1 MKKILP
7 VILLLIVFASPAL
20 AADTKEPALP
30 KVSEAIPQSLKGP
43 IGQRYVLDNGMVLLV
58 KENHALPVV
67 MVNMIIK
74 AGSVMEPPEK
84 AGLAHMTAALLTKG
98 AAGMSATAISEAID
112 FVGGSLSVGG
122 DTDFATAS
130 LSVLKKDIDTGFPLL
145 AKVLI
150 SPDFNQEE
158 IDRMKTAT
166 KAGIL
171 REEQDPEAVAGKAFA
186 KAVFGPENPYG
197 RPPEGTKES
206 VDKITRDDIVN
217 FHNTFYAPNNCIMA
231 VVGDITADE
240 AKALIAKYMGE
251 WKKKEIPKPILPPTP
266 TPKGVEHI
274 NIDRNI
280 TQADILMGHLGVT
293 RENPDYY
300 TLYVMNYILGGG
312 GFVSRILDKIRDDM
326 GLAYSAYS
334 YFMPGKYDGSWTAGM
349 QTKNKTVKE
358 AIDETIKIIKN
369 MQKAPVTDKELQDAK
384 DYITGSFPLKTDT
397 NSKIAQLLAQVE
409 FYNLGLNYFEVY
421 EREIKK
427 VTKEDVLKAAQK
439 YLHPDDMYIVV
450 VGNLKEAGIK

>member
-7 VILLLIVFASPAL
+7 VILLLLAFASPAL
-20 AADTKEPALP
+20 AADKKAPALP
-30 KVSEAIPQSLKGP
+30 KAGGAMPQGLKGP
-43 IGQRYVLDNGMVLLV
+43 IGQRFVLDNGMVLLV

-74 AGSVMEPPEK
+74 AGAVMEPPDK
-84 AGLAHMTAALLTKG
+84 AGLAHITAALLTKG
-98 AAGMSATAISEAID
+98 AAGMSATDISEAID
-112 FVGGSLSVGG
+112 FIGGSLSVGG
-122 DTDFATAS
+122 GTDFASAS
-130 LSVLKKDIDTGFPLL
+130 LSVLKKDVDTGFPLL
-145 AKVLI
+145 AKVLV
-150 SPDFNQEE
+150 SPDFKPEE
-158 IDRMKTAT
+158 IDRMKTAI

-171 REEQDPEAVAGKAFA
+171 RDRQDPEAVAGKAYA

-197 RPPEGTKES
+197 RPAEGTVES
-206 VDKITRDDIVN
+206 VDKITRDDIVG
-217 FHNTFYAPNNCIMA
+217 FHNTFYAPNNCIIA

-240 AKALIAKYMGE
+240 AKALIAKYMGG
-251 WKKKEIPKPILPPTP
+251 WKKKDIPKPILPPTP
-266 TPKGVEHI
+266 TAKGVEHI
-274 NIDRNI
+274 NINRSI

-334 YFMPGKYDGSWTAGM
+334 YFDAQKYNGSWTAGM

-369 MQKAPVTDKELQDAK
+369 MQKAPVTDKELRDAK

-409 FYNLGLNYFEVY
+409 FYHLDLNYFEMY
-421 EREIKK
+421 DREIRK
-427 VTKEDVLKAAQK
+427 VTKEGILKAARK
-439 YLHPDDMYIVV
+439 YLHPDNIYIVV

>member
-7 VILLLIVFASPAL
+7 VILLLLVFASPAL
-20 AADTKEPALP
+20 AADKKAPALP
-30 KVSEAIPQSLKGP
+30 KVGGAMPQGLKGP
-43 IGQRYVLDNGMVLLV
+43 IGQRFVLDNGMVLLV

-74 AGSVMEPPEK
+74 AGAVMEPPDK
-84 AGLAHMTAALLTKG
+84 AGLAHITAALLTKG
-98 AAGMSATAISEAID
+98 AAGMSATDISEAID
-112 FVGGSLSVGG
+112 FIGGSLSVGG
-122 DTDFATAS
+122 GTDFASAS
-130 LSVLKKDIDTGFPLL
+130 LSVLKKDVDTGFPLL
-145 AKVLI
+145 AKVLV
-150 SPDFNQEE
+150 SPDFKPEE
-158 IDRMKTAT
+158 IDRMKTAI

-171 REEQDPEAVAGKAFA
+171 RDRQDPEAVAGKAYA

-197 RPPEGTKES
+197 RPAEGTVES
-206 VDKITRDDIVN
+206 VDKITRDDIVG
-217 FHNTFYAPNNCIMA
+217 FHNTFYAPNNCIIA

-240 AKALIAKYMGE
+240 AKALIAKYMGG
-251 WKKKEIPKPILPPTP
+251 WKKKDIPKPILPPTP
-266 TPKGVEHI
+266 TAKGVEHI

-334 YFMPGKYDGSWTAGM
+334 YFDAEKFNGSWTAGM

-358 AIDETIKIIKN
+358 AIDETVKIIKN
-369 MQKAPVTDKELQDAK
+369 IQKAPVTDKELRDAK

-409 FYNLGLNYFEVY
+409 FYHLDINYFEMY
-421 EREIKK
+421 EREINK
-427 VTKEDVLKAAQK
+427 VTKEGILKAARK
-439 YLHPDDMYIVV
+439 YLHPDNMYIVV
-450 VGNLKEAGIK
+450 VGDLKEAGIK